1 MTWLPEGYSLTPPP
15 HAVTLADV
23 QPIPNRQYGG
33 ADRSTA
39 VDGSGRR
46 FRACCAWKAKNLLR
60 SDEVEF
66 GSRIFAEQPDGS
78 YKEVIYWGA
87 GRPFCQGR
95 GEINTQGDYDFVI
108 DQSGVDSIGPIPGW
122 VDAVS
127 GPRGATIT
135 VESGTPIYQ
144 LYLGEYTSDAEVLG
158 KPGLYVRLNKLLLA
172 LRQIVAILETT
183 GVIRKG

>member
-1 MTWLPEGYSLTPPP
+1 
-15 HAVTLADV
+15 V

-46 FRACCAWKAKNLLR
+46 FRACCAWKDKTKLIAG
-60 SDEVEF
+60 EVEF
-66 GSRIFAEQPDGS
+66 GSRIFGEQPDGS
-78 YKEVIYWGA
+78 YAEVIYWGN

-95 GEINTQGDYDFVI
+95 GEINCQGDYDFVI
-108 DQSGVDSIGPIPGW
+108 DGSGVDSIGPIPGW
-122 VDAVS
+122 VDPIV
-127 GPRGATIT
+127 GPRSGHIT

-172 LRQIVAILETT
+172 LRQVVAILETT
-183 GVIRKG
+183 GIIQKG

>member
-1 MTWLPEGYSLTPPP
+1 MTWLPEGYSLDPP
-15 HAVTLADV
+15 AGATLAEVLPLPDK
-23 QPIPNRQYGG
+23 QYGG

-66 GSRIFAEQPDGS
+66 GSRIFGEQPDGS
-78 YKEVIYWGA
+78 YVEVIYWGN

-95 GEINTQGDYDFVI
+95 GEINVQGDYDFVI

-122 VDAVS
+122 VPIRQTFTAI
-127 GPRGATIT
+127 G

-144 LYLGEYTSDAEVLG
+144 LYLGEYLSDAQLMSP
-158 KPGLYVRLNKLLLA
+158 PGMYVRFNKLLLA
-172 LRQIVAILETT
+172 LRQVVAILETT
-183 GVIRKG
+183 GVIHKG